1 MKVVKIVL
9 IIIGVVALLFIL
21 NYLRINIHYHLNKNN
36 YKESFLVQGNKEYYV
51 PQGLTYSSKYNV
63 VLQTSYNSKHDVSR
77 LYITDFKTKKLLKTL
92 NLIEIDDKDN
102 TNHVG
107 GITTNNETVWITN
120 DYEVNEYSL
129 EEIINTNND
138 YIKSINNTKLPIR
151 GDFCFYK
158 DNTLYIGDFCLKPFY
173 PVPDNN
179 PLLLAYNTN
188 NIDYNSPKYI
198 ISLPKMVQSM
208 EINNNNEFLFTA
220 SFTYLITSKL
230 LVYKNVLKEKAS
242 TYTLNGKKYPYYK
255 FSKNNLIRKDTIPPM
270 AEGMFY
276 KNNRLYILFE
286 NSSDAYKPAL
296 PKMKNVIIYTKE

>member
-1 MKVVKIVL
+1 M
-9 IIIGVVALLFIL
+9 
-21 NYLRINIHYHLNKNN
+21 
-36 YKESFLVQGNKEYYV
+36 
-51 PQGLTYSSKYNV
+51 
-63 VLQTSYNSKHDVSR
+63 
-77 LYITDFKTKKLLKTL
+77 
-92 NLIEIDDKDN
+92 IEIDNKKN

-129 EEIINTNND
+129 DEIMDTTNN
-138 YIKSINNTKLPIR
+138 YIRSIKNNKLLIR
-151 GDFCFYK
+151 GDFCYYK

-220 SFTYLITSKL
+220 SFTYLINSKL
-230 LVYKNVLKEKAS
+230 LVYKRVLNDKPS
-242 TYTLNGKKYPYYK
+242 TYKLKGKEIPYYK
-255 FSKNNLIRKDTIPPM
+255 FSKDKLIRKESLPPM
-270 AEGMFY
+270 SEGMFY
-276 KNNRLYILFE
+276 KNNKLYILFE

-296 PKMKNVIIYTKE
+296 PKMKSVIIYTKK